1 MLEQI
6 QNDEDDWERSRADI
20 PIIENDS
27 LAESSKSMVSSH
39 LHVPKMHGKLT
50 NMTEFSGFLIDSA
63 SDSTDMSI
71 GRYFSNRCQDLQA
84 MIPTKSPTK
93 KHTPV
98 ALLSTSF
105 QQGEF
110 IFP

>member
-6 QNDEDDWERSRADI
+6 QNDEDEWERSRADI
-20 PIIENDS
+20 PIGERSS
-27 LAESSKSMVSSH
+27 LSKSSSSMGSH
-39 LHVPKMHGKLT
+39 LKLPKMHGKLA
-50 NMTEFSGFLIDSA
+50 NMTEFSGFLVDST

-71 GRYFSNRCQDLQA
+71 GRYFSNRCQDLQE

-98 ALLSTSF
+98 ALVSTSF
-105 QQGEF
+105 QQGLF
-110 IFP
+110 